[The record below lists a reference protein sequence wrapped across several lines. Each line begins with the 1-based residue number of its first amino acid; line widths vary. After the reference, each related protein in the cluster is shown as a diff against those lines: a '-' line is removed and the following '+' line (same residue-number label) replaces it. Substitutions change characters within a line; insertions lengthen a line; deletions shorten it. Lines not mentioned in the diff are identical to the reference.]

1 MTTWTIFCSKEPY
14 LKQNGTGSLIMKNIE
29 FISDKYKQK
38 ERDDNI
44 NTRTTRVQGQIC
56 WAGPT

>member
-1 MTTWTIFCSKEPY
+1 
-14 LKQNGTGSLIMKNIE
+14 MKNIE

-56 WAGPT
+56 